1 MELQETIPPSF
12 IRFKTNTAELNVQTI
27 SGMQKPTAG
36 RSRGDLCSLYCP
48 SRRHTGNAEEEPR
61 GEKPGTHGAE
71 TEMQ

>member
-27 SGMQKPTAG
+27 SGTQKLPAG
-36 RSRGDLCSLYCP
+36 QSRGDLCSLCCP
-48 SRRHTGNAEEEPR
+48 SRKHTGKVEEAPH
-61 GEKPGTHGAE
+61 GEKPGTHGTE